1 MTPPAT
7 PPQLSVAEGGVQGGP
22 APAPGVVAGEGGSC
36 YPDLSLP
43 ITSTY
48 LRQLRHR
55 DTSLAQDTA
64 AGPDMEDED
73 EVSSPQ
79 CLHTDDNHTEC
90 LLLTLT
96 TMLQN
101 YEAQG
106 KLLQHKNLHHTSY
119 NSYQLIC
126 LHYFCCW
133 SMSSSRGDD

>member
-1 MTPPAT
+1 M
-7 PPQLSVAEGGVQGGP
+7 QGGP

-64 AGPDMEDED
+64 PGPDMEDED
-73 EVSSPQ
+73 EVSSLQ
-79 CLHTDDNHTEC
+79 HLHTDDNHTEC

-106 KLLQHKNLHHTSY
+106 KLLKHKKTCITQFLSY
-119 NSYQLIC
+119 HLSPSYFLLDIM
-126 LHYFCCW
+126 F
-133 SMSSSRGDD
+133 

>member
-79 CLHTDDNHTEC
+79 HLHTDDNHTEC

-106 KLLQHKNLHHTSY
+106 KLLKHKKTCITQFLSY
-119 NSYQLIC
+119 HLSPSYFLLDIM
-126 LHYFCCW
+126 F
-133 SMSSSRGDD
+133 